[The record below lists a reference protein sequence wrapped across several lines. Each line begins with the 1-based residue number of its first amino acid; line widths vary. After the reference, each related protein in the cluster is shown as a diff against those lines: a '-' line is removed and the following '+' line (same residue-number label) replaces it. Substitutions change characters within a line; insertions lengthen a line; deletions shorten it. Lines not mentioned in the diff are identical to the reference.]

1 LERLLER
8 ALAVILAGITVLVLL
23 QVVARYGFGRPPS
36 WTEELAR
43 YLQVWLVM
51 LAAPV
56 CLRRGMHLA
65 VDYLSPRLDPRGAAH
80 ATARLLVLGSVA
92 AFAGVLAWFGIALLA
107 VSAVQRSPAL
117 GISMVWAYAA
127 VPLSGALMFGE
138 AVRSIAALISS
149 RNADPEPR

>member
-1 LERLLER
+1 MRIIERLLER
-8 ALAVILAGITVLVLL
+8 VVASILGAITVLVLF

-65 VDYLSPRLDPRGAAH
+65 IDYLTPRLAPGG
-80 ATARLLVLGSVA
+80 TAFRAVRTVVMALVGTLSAVLAYFGFQLLPVA
-92 AFAGVLAWFGIALLA
+92 AL
-107 VSAVQRSPAL
+107 QRSPAL
-117 GISMVWAYAA
+117 GISMVWPYLVIPVAG
-127 VPLSGALMFGE
+127 VLMT
-138 AVRSIAALISS
+138 I
-149 RNADPEPR
+149 